1 MRLFTK
7 STAIQYAAEG
17 IRCNSVHPGIIET
30 PMTTP
35 TLLRDDA
42 ARQASLDRTPI
53 GRVGQAED
61 VAWGVLFLASDESS
75 FMTGSELVIDGGLSR
90 AVRGVAMRRIGLGR
104 AAGGWIGA
112 FMRWRPLSGGG
123 TAQACSCAFPPG
135 SPAEELAQADAVF
148 AGVATSVKAHRKL
161 FILPSSSDPVT
172 IEFDVSHVWK
182 GPQQETLTVKTVR
195 SEASCGYEFQRR

>member
-35 TLLRDDA
+35 TLLRDDES
-42 ARQASLDRTPI
+42 RQASLNRTPI

-75 FMTGSELVIDGGLSR
+75 FMTGSELVIDGGL
-90 AVRGVAMRRIGLGR
+90 
-104 AAGGWIGA
+104 
-112 FMRWRPLSGGG
+112 F
-123 TAQACSCAFPPG
+123 AQ
-135 SPAEELAQADAVF
+135 
-148 AGVATSVKAHRKL
+148 
-161 FILPSSSDPVT
+161 
-172 IEFDVSHVWK
+172 
-182 GPQQETLTVKTVR
+182 
-195 SEASCGYEFQRR
+195 